1 MRYLRYYF
9 LGIFIALLLTNELST
24 IGIFIFIGLL
34 GYFFRKE
41 IKEFLKRIDD
51 NEKN

>member
-1 MRYLRYYF
+1 MKYLRYYF
-9 LGIFIALLLTNELST
+9 LTIFIVLLLMNELST
-24 IGIFIFIGLL
+24 IGVFIFIGLL

-41 IKEFLKRIDD
+41 IKKFLKRIDD